1 MVYQTNYK
9 GFRLE
14 THIYKYMGKV
24 ERLYIIRKNGE
35 FITSY
40 DKLHQIE
47 DYIQR
52 NSWLI
57 DQADL

>member
-1 MVYQTNYK
+1 MTYMTNYK
-9 GFRLE
+9 GYRLE

-40 DKLHQIE
+40 DKLDQIE
-47 DYIQR
+47 KFIER
-52 NSWLI
+52 NS
-57 DQADL
+57 

>member
-14 THIYKYMGKV
+14 THIFTYMGKI
-24 ERLYIIRKNGE
+24 ERLYLLRKNGE

-40 DKLHQIE
+40 DQLDQIE
-47 DYIQR
+47 NFIQN
-52 NSWLI
+52 NS
-57 DQADL
+57 

>member
-14 THIYKYMGKV
+14 THIFTYMGKI
-24 ERLYIIRKNGE
+24 ERLYLLRKNGE

-40 DKLHQIE
+40 DQLDQIE
-47 DYIQR
+47 NFIQN
-52 NSWLI
+52 NSWLT
-57 DQADL
+57 D